1 MFQKYR
7 STAEK
12 IGDNMKM
19 VGIIFSNIYDATMG
33 ELTKHRTVASLPFG
47 GRYRQIDFVLSNMV
61 NSGMSSVGIITKYNY
76 QSLMDHLGSCSEW
89 DMNRKNGGVFILPP
103 FGTGVTSIYKGK
115 IEALYGAVAFL
126 EKVNAEYVVMSD
138 STVLCNIDYDK
149 VLEQHIASGADV
161 TVIANK
167 EQMDTN
173 EVQDLVL
180 EMDNQGKVTD
190 LAIQCAAGENS
201 YIGMGMYIINR
212 QLLLETIQDS
222 VAHGLYHF
230 ERDFLQRKYMK
241 NQINIGVYHFERTVL
256 RNRNITAYFRNNLKL
271 MDDKVRGEIFC
282 ENSPIYTKVRDEV
295 PTYYGDDCEVDNCLI
310 ADGCKIDGVVEDS
323 IIFRD
328 VTIEKGCHVKNCI
341 IMQGT
346 TVSKGT
352 NLEYVIIDKDV
363 VITENRTLI
372 GADTTPIIINKGEKV

>member
-1 MFQKYR
+1 
-7 STAEK
+7 
-12 IGDNMKM
+12 MKM

-61 NSGMSSVGIITKYNY
+61 NSNIASVGIITKYNY

-103 FGTGVTSIYKGK
+103 FGSGVTNIYKGK

-126 EKVNAEYVVMSD
+126 ERVNAEYVVMSD

-149 VLEQHIASGADV
+149 VLKQHIASGADV

-167 EQMDTN
+167 EEQG
-173 EVQDLVL
+173 EEEFQELVL
-180 EMDNQGKVTD
+180 EVDGDGKVTD
-190 LAIQCAAGENS
+190 VAIQCKANAGS
-201 YIGMGMYIINR
+201 YIGMGMYIVSK

-230 ERDFLQRKYMK
+230 ERDFLQRKHIQNK
-241 NQINIGVYHFERTVL
+241 ISIGVYHFERTVL
-256 RNRNITAYFRNNLKL
+256 RNRNITAYFKNNLKL
-271 MDDKVRGEIFC
+271 MDDKVRNEIFC
-282 ENSPIYTKVRDEV
+282 EDSPIYTKVRDEV
-295 PTYYGDDCEVDNCLI
+295 PTYYGDNCEVDDCLI
-310 ADGCKIDGVVEDS
+310 ADGCKIDGTVENS
-323 IIFRD
+323 VLFRD
-328 VTIEKGCHVKNCI
+328 VTIEKDCHVKNCI

-352 NLEYVIIDKDV
+352 NLEHVIIDKDV

-372 GADTTPIIINKGEKV
+372 GAEATPIIINKGEKV